1 MNAPQEP
8 NKYPSV
14 GLAYPLAIQ
23 SYDWVAKR
31 FEVLDGRIQGVL
43 GLGISLTFATPIALS
58 ALDLQYQRGWMVAAT
73 VVFLSAICL
82 GTYAR
87 LVGHVV
93 IMTPTILYDSWIQY
107 SEEDFKRYSIYYA
120 GKHMKMNAS
129 LLARR
134 YRLLSGVILLFVLE
148 ALLFGA
154 AVTLFQNAS
163 IERTSQD
170 QVRAE
175 AAAESKRA
183 QQILAADP
191 ALVSR
196 RLIVPRR
203 CPEHQSAGH
212 HYRLILRSCADA
224 TPRHM
229 GRQGGCI
236 PTSFRWRSPSYWK
249 RA

>member
-1 MNAPQEP
+1 MTLT
-8 NKYPSV
+8 
-14 GLAYPLAIQ
+14 LAA
-23 SYDWVAKR
+23 
-31 FEVLDGRIQGVL
+31 
-43 GLGISLTFATPIALS
+43 PIALS
-58 ALDLQYQRGWMVAAT
+58 ALDLQYQRGWMVAAI
-73 VVFLSAICL
+73 VAFLSAIGL

-87 LVGHVV
+87 LVGHVA
-93 IMTPTILYDSWIQY
+93 IMNPTILYDSWIQY

-170 QVRAE
+170 QARAE

-203 CPEHQSAGH
+203 CPDHQIAGH
-212 HYRLILRSCADA
+212 HYCLILHSCADA
-224 TPRHM
+224 TLPRM
-229 GRQGGCI
+229 VRQGECVPI
-236 PTSFRWRSPSYWK
+236 SVRWGSPSYWK